1 MDYSKIYRG
10 NNMSNRDYMVVLY
23 DYYSELLNEKQKT
36 YFEEYYFQ
44 NLSLGE
50 ISQNLS
56 ISRNAV
62 HKVIQGVEEKLQFYE
77 EKLKLYYKT
86 QIIYDIIKKEKD
98 KNIKEQLKGLV
109 NE

>member
-1 MDYSKIYRG
+1 ME
-10 NNMSNRDYMVVLY
+10 NRNYIVLLY
-23 DYYSELLNEKQKT
+23 DYYSDLFNEKQKT

-56 ISRNAV
+56 ISRNAI
-62 HKVIQGVEEKLQFYE
+62 HKVIQGVEKKLIFYE
-77 EKLKLYYKT
+77 EKLKLYHKT

-98 KNIKEQLKGLV
+98 ENLKKILEGLV
-109 NE
+109 KE